1 MFFKSR
7 CSRFTTKEI
16 GVRKA
21 IGATNFSI
29 LGQFL
34 IESVIIASLGGLL
47 GVGTSILAKQ
57 VLEMMNIT
65 FVLDREIVGI
75 SLMFSALVG
84 IVFGIIPALRASR
97 LKPVDALKYK

>member
-7 CSRFTTKEI
+7 CSRFTTREI

-47 GVGTSILAKQ
+47 G
-57 VLEMMNIT
+57 
-65 FVLDREIVGI
+65 
-75 SLMFSALVG
+75 
-84 IVFGIIPALRASR
+84 
-97 LKPVDALKYK
+97 